1 MILILESF
9 SPSALAGVDL
19 LLKFLFFFIS
29 VSLMLLQRTM
39 YTKSGISIGAAED
52 ILKVHDTNASL
63 DISTK
68 TSDTMKYILLWNPYF
83 QDPSYNLEEV

>member
-9 SPSALAGVDL
+9 SPSALVRVDL

-39 YTKSGISIGAAED
+39 YTKSGFSIGAAED